1 MARMEGPYDDIKARL
16 EDVSEQLGD
25 RIMVLLR
32 EALESGAPGRPPEE
46 KVLTRARSAVD
57 RAVGLLDQLDAAVE
71 D

>member
-1 MARMEGPYDDIKARL
+1 MAGMEGTYDDIKVRL

-32 EALESGAPGRPPEE
+32 EALETGAPGRPPEE
-46 KVLTRARSAVD
+46 KVLSRARAAVD
-57 RAVGLLDQLDAAVE
+57 RAVGLLGQLDEPAG